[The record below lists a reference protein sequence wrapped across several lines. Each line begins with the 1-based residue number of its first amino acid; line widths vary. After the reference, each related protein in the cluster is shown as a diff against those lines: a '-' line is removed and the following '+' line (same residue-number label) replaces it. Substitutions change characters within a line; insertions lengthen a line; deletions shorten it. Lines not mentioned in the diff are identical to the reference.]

1 MVELRGLLWKKL
13 QKSEKKEEK
22 KPKEEAKPEKKKPEK
37 PKEEKEVVKPVE
49 KPKSEEE
56 LRKID
61 ELLRG
66 EDEEIWKQE
75 QAIKQKKLEIFRAY
89 DELNTEKLRSMGFDK
104 NQSIIRCVVCR
115 EWKSFDKDKLSE
127 LIKKNDI
134 DIIWKYVCNECR
146 KKLKLRKRVSVKY
159 DPGKFI
165 GSE

>member
-1 MVELRGLLWKKL
+1 M
-13 QKSEKKEEK
+13 
-22 KPKEEAKPEKKKPEK
+22 PKEAFSSQSLISLQQIRKGAIILKNGSLRSVL
-37 PKEEKEVVKPVE
+37 EVSGINLDL
-49 KPKSEEE
+49 KSEEE